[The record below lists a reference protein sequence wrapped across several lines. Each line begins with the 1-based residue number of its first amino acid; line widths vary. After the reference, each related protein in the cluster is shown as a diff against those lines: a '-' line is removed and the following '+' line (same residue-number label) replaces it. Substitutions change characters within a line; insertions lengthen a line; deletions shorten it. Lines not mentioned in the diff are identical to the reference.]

1 MSAFL
6 QPDLAEARR
15 LLGAGFKLVRMRPL
29 TKRPDSIGWNLR
41 PVTEI
46 DPQATGYGLILAAN
60 KLCSI
65 DPDNLEVARVGMRA
79 LGFDLEQLMGA
90 GVRTRSTRPRSGGR
104 STFAADGEISWLT
117 FKCGKFGTVIEFRA
131 DSPSLQD
138 TIPGIVYMD
147 KAGALCRQEYAN
159 DKRLDDAPPLPDEL
173 LEWWELCSTNI
184 DALREQQAKFFDAVV
199 AHFGESVETV
209 KPHKAISTGKGDA
222 KKLAFPAPGLRGPFN
237 RKHSVPEILERHG
250 YTYHRRLERW
260 SCPTATGA
268 PGIHAV
274 PDHEGLWYSDHAS
287 DPLHGRFDAWVAH
300 VVLDHGGDVDAAIR
314 ALALEPQRI
323 EGDSR
328 FGAGVGGGT
337 AGREGNTSSGGA
349 APRGGQMFSPAIAKV
364 RADLFENRPLPPE
377 YVVRDLLPR
386 ACGAR
391 VAEGGTGKTS
401 LSIAEAVHIVLGRPL
416 YGREVLRPGPVVF
429 VTAEDEREVIE
440 YRLHRVIEGMRLS
453 PEQRRHVVDN
463 LYIEDKSDT
472 ICRLVDVSLA
482 GELTQSKAVDELV
495 EAYRDIGPSLVN
507 LDPQTYFGPG
517 ERMVNDG
524 EAELMRAGRRLS
536 RGLDCAVRFEHHTGK
551 GNARTREVDQYAGRG
566 GSAGADNARFLQ
578 VLTVHR
584 PDDKLEVPTDID
596 SRDIAQGNVL
606 RLHMPKNSYGPR
618 LTAPVWIVRDGF
630 SFRYMVPRFTDSAER
645 RRDDLRRLFDFVS
658 AQQQTGVRH
667 SANSLEGHLGD
678 LGLRRGQLRALVHAS
693 QELGHLVEQ
702 KLPDGERKGR
712 RQTFL
717 ALGVRP

>member
-1 MSAFL
+1 M
-6 QPDLAEARR
+6 
-15 LLGAGFKLVRMRPL
+15 
-29 TKRPDSIGWNLR
+29 TKRPDGIGWNLR

-90 GVRTRSTRPRSGGR
+90 GVRTRSTRPGSGGR
-104 STFAADGEISWLT
+104 STFAADGEISWVT

-131 DSPSLQD
+131 DSPNLQD
-138 TIPGIVYMD
+138 TIPGIVYVD

-159 DKRLDDAPPLPDEL
+159 GRRLDDAP
-173 LEWWELCSTNI
+173 SI
-184 DALREQQAKFFDAVV
+184 
-199 AHFGESVETV
+199 
-209 KPHKAISTGKGDA
+209 
-222 KKLAFPAPGLRGPFN
+222 RGPFN
-237 RKHSVPEILERHG
+237 RKHSVPSILERHG
-250 YTYHRRLERW
+250 YRFHCELERW
-260 SCPTATGA
+260 SCPTASGA
-268 PGIHAV
+268 PGIREV
-274 PDHEGLWYSDHAS
+274 PGHEGLWKSDHAS
-287 DPLHGRFDAWVAH
+287 DPLHGPFDAWVAH

-323 EGDSR
+323 EGGAR
-328 FGAGVGGGT
+328 FGAGVDGGT
-337 AGREGNTSSGGA
+337 ARREGNTSSGGA
-349 APRGGQMFSPAIAKV
+349 APKGDQMFSPALAKV
-364 RADLFENRPLPPE
+364 RTDLFENRPLPPE
-377 YVVRDLLPR
+377 YIVRDLLPR

-401 LSIAEAVHIVLGRPL
+401 LSIAEAVHIVLGRPV

-440 YRLHRVIEGMRLS
+440 YRLHRVIEGMQLS

-482 GELTQSKAVDELV
+482 GELTQSKAVEELV

-536 RGLDCAVRFEHHTGK
+536 RGLGCAVRFEHHTGK
-551 GNARTREVDQYAGRG
+551 GNARSREVDQYAGRG

-630 SFRYMVPRFTDSAER
+630 SFRYVVPRFTDSAER

-658 AQQQTGVRH
+658 AQQKTGVRH

-678 LGLRRGQLRALVHAS
+678 VGLRRGQLRALVHAS
-693 QELGHLVEQ
+693 QELGHLIEQ